1 MSSAPHQPPFEKP
14 ELHEVN
20 QAFNKK
26 KDPWL
31 CDPPC
36 FFFSTLGSAVAHTR
50 PFVGNVVICSHV
62 KDDCDFWPLLRG
74 SCRQR
79 LLSCGFFNVL
89 LNHLNGQLAS
99 CERIINISCQGI
111 KTVLCPFL
119 PSLWPLLEAPLG
131 GLDTTQC
138 CHLLVI
144 LRYCSEGSCVQS
156 HGRTAGGRVQSAAA
170 EKRGAA
176 ADVG

>member
-1 MSSAPHQPPFEKP
+1 M
-14 ELHEVN
+14 
-20 QAFNKK
+20 
-26 KDPWL
+26 
-31 CDPPC
+31 
-36 FFFSTLGSAVAHTR
+36 AHTQ

-119 PSLWPLLEAPLG
+119 PSLWPLLEVPLG

-144 LRYCSEGSCVQS
+144 MWYWSKRAMCAVPWIDSGWQSSKCSCGNEGSGNRCVWLDK
-156 HGRTAGGRVQSAAA
+156 AGLVFCSDFLVA
-170 EKRGAA
+170 
-176 ADVG
+176 